1 MDIYAPNCFQFLISE
16 SDKNRILSCI
26 MHEFHVVAYK
36 FNNNMRF
43 SRNGDVVD
51 VPLASVWP
59 VRSPLS
65 IIIWVLEDH
74 FQEKVE
80 GSKTDRLCKDIHC
93 RYYSGQGSGEAD
105 MIKANDYGN
114 PSHMSHLNNMSGPL
128 SINDKPYPFTSDSLA
143 MDKAFLEHYKFPDQE
158 KSRRRREKRR
168 RRKTEIWSDMSDV
181 WGGL

>member
-1 MDIYAPNCFQFLISE
+1 
-16 SDKNRILSCI
+16 

-43 SRNGDVVD
+43 SRNGDFVD

-93 RYYSGQGSGEAD
+93 RYYSGQGSGEAEIHD
-105 MIKANDYGN
+105 ASNSIGYGN
-114 PSHMSHLNNMSGPL
+114 LGHKSHFTNMSDPL
-128 SINDKPYPFTSDSLA
+128 STSVKTHPFTSDSLA
-143 MDKAFLEHYKFPDQE
+143 IDKAFLENYKFPDQE
-158 KSRRRREKRR
+158 KSRRRREKMR
-168 RRKTEIWSDMSDV
+168 RRKTETWSDMSDV